1 MTGTPTAVWAE
12 RLVVAE
18 AVPARL
24 RFHHVAVQTDDLAAS
39 IGWYE
44 DFFGAEV
51 SWTLEEFSEF
61 SKERLPGLSR
71 VVELTA
77 GELRFHLFTRGA
89 HQGAPPPD
97 TNQFQHVCVEVP
109 TPKELREWHSR
120 WCSVHNSGTYAFTL
134 DVPATDIV
142 VDSDGVQSFYA
153 YDINGVEFEFTCLT
167 ALGSDAGG
175 PRD

>member
-1 MTGTPTAVWAE
+1 MTGTPA
-12 RLVVAE
+12 

-51 SWTLEEFSEF
+51 SWTLEDFSEF

-71 VVELTA
+71 VVELTV

-89 HQGAPPPD
+89 AHQGAPPPG

-109 TPKELREWHSR
+109 TPNELRAWHSR
-120 WCSVHNSGTYAFTL
+120 WRSVHNSGTYAFTL

-153 YDINGVEFEFTCLT
+153 YDINGVEFEFTCLA

>member
-1 MTGTPTAVWAE
+1 MNP
-12 RLVVAE
+12 
-18 AVPARL
+18 L

-61 SKERLPGLSR
+61 SKDRLPGLSG
-71 VVELTA
+71 VAELTID
-77 GELRFHLFTRGA
+77 ELRFHLFTRGG
-89 HQGAPPPD
+89 HQGAPPPGP
-97 TNQFQHVCVEVP
+97 NQFQHVCIEVS
-109 TPKELREWHSR
+109 TPGELRAWHSR
-120 WCSVHNSGTYAFTL
+120 WRSVHNSGTYAFTL

-142 VDSDGVQSFYA
+142 VDNDGVESFYA

-167 ALGSDAGG
+167 GARLGEGG
-175 PRD
+175 QHD